1 MCYEGGIRE
10 FVSHINRKKIPIH
23 DNVIYFDGQKN
34 DAYVEIAMQYTDS
47 YNETMVSFANNI
59 NTTEG
64 GTHEVGFKAA
74 LTRVFNDYA
83 RKYNIL
89 KEKDQNLTGED
100 VREGLTAVI
109 SVKVVEAQFE
119 GQTKTKLGNSEI
131 RGLVDKAVSDKFAAY
146 LEENPAVAK
155 MILEKS
161 LTASRAREAARK
173 AREATRKSSTRA
185 IRRYWVSW
193 RAARAT
199 TGKER
204 DLYCRG

>member
-1 MCYEGGIRE
+1 MR
-10 FVSHINRKKIPIH
+10 S
-23 DNVIYFDGQKN
+23 
-34 DAYVEIAMQYTDS
+34 AL
-47 YNETMVSFANNI
+47 
-59 NTTEG
+59 
-64 GTHEVGFKAA
+64 KAA

-173 AREATRKSSTRA
+173 AREATRKSSTLGDSSLLGKLALLGQRPGKRTRF
-185 IRRYWVSW
+185 ILSRVTR
-193 RAARAT
+193 RAALPNRAET
-199 TGKER
+199 EAFRRFCRFGARCSTLKKRGLIKYMATKAAADYYVAGDR
-204 DLYCRG
+204 DWR